1 MTKPSL
7 SISNLAWTRQEDD
20 EVVSIL
26 KDFGVQQIDLVMG
39 RYFNK
44 PLEASLDDW
53 LGVKKFW
60 NSKGIQ
66 IVGMQSLLFG
76 VPPVSLFGAEEDRK
90 LLSQALEEVF
100 FRAEAIGVKRLV
112 LGSPVHRLRMSLDD
126 SELAAASDFFK
137 ELGTIAE
144 RHNVLLLLEPNSVR
158 FNCNFLNSAKE
169 AANFVSRISS
179 KGLGVNLDLGAE
191 LDANSDLKFS
201 PEERATF
208 GHLHLSEPDLSPL
221 SGNSLF
227 LNLVSDSDLLNQFEF
242 LTIEQLGS
250 TESSNLL
257 GVSSSLAYARGVLRI

>member
-1 MTKPSL
+1 MTRPSL
-7 SISNLAWTRQEDD
+7 SISNLAWTSQEDE
-20 EVVSIL
+20 EVIL
-26 KDFGVQQIDLVMG
+26 ILQDFDVQHVDLAMG
-39 RYFNK
+39 RYFDK

-76 VPPVSLFGAEEDRK
+76 VPPVSLFGSGIDRK
-90 LLSQALEEVF
+90 LLTRALGEVF
-100 FRAEAIGVKRLV
+100 LRAEAIGVKRLV
-112 LGSPVHRLRMSLDD
+112 LGSPVHRSRMSLDD
-126 SELAAASDFFK
+126 SELDVGADFFK
-137 ELGTIAE
+137 QLGTIAE

-201 PEERATF
+201 PEEQATF

-257 GVSSSLAYARGVLRI
+257 SVSSSLAYAHGVLRI